1 MKMVRVLAAATVVVA
16 LTAGCSGGGTKKLSA
31 GDFVDATCVDLAA
44 WATKVEAAFGDLQ
57 NVDQFDVSDA
67 TSANLL
73 LRKLSTALGDA
84 DAATSKLASGVD
96 SRGAPDIASG
106 AELKKSVVD
115 SLNKLRDVLSK
126 TRTEVDNFDVA
137 TASKSDADKFKSDLD
152 GLGPQIT
159 DALSGLD
166 PLDKNTDLKSAFD
179 NSAKCKEAGSAFSS
193 SS

>member
-1 MKMVRVLAAATVVVA
+1 MRMVRMLAAATLVVA
-16 LTAGCSGGGTKKLSA
+16 LAAGCGGGGSKKLSA

-44 WATKVEAAFGDLQ
+44 WATAVQSAFADLQ
-57 NVDQFDVSDA
+57 NIDQFDVSDA

-73 LRKLSTALGDA
+73 LRKLSAALGDA
-84 DAATSKLASGVD
+84 DSATSKLSSGVAA
-96 SRGAPDIASG
+96 RGAPDIASG
-106 AELKKSVVD
+106 AEIEKSVVD

-126 TRTEVDNFDVA
+126 TRTEVDNFDVGK
-137 TASKSDADKFKSDLD
+137 ASQADADKFKSDLNA
-152 GLGPQIT
+152 LGPQIT

-179 NSAKCKEAGSAFSS
+179 NSAKCKAAGSELSS